1 MISFVQSN
9 AHGGEVYTTL
19 TGVTA
24 GNLIVVGF
32 SEIKDASPTTL
43 SCSDGASTL
52 TAVAESSGTFVRW
65 RFFYLLSAN
74 SGNRTYTITGGNG
87 SPGAASSTIV
97 MEFSYTGSL
106 SFEDYSN
113 NSDDEIRSTSVS
125 SGNIQPSGYSLVLG
139 GAYSYGGGT
148 YSSCQINGVSR
159 DGQKSHSDLDSWPP
173 MWYRV
178 VTAGFDGAATCTTAS
193 AGWYAASAVSF
204 LEQAAGGAS
213 STPLFRRRMNILLR
227 LCLSAFNLIGRCFK

>member
-43 SCSDGASTL
+43 SCSDGTSTL
-52 TAVAESSGTFVRW
+52 TAVAESSGKFVRW

-113 NSDDEIRSTSVS
+113 NSDDESTSVS

-139 GAYSYGGGT
+139 GAYAYGGST
-148 YSSCQINGVSR
+148 YSSCQVNGVAA
-159 DGQKSHSDLDSWPP
+159 DGQKSHSDLNTWPP

-178 VTAGFDGAATCTTAS
+178 VTSGFDGAATCTTADPVLS
-193 AGWYAASAVSF
+193 SAASAISF
-204 LEQAAGGAS
+204 REQTVTAKPYYAYAYQQ
-213 STPLFRRRMNILLR
+213 
-227 LCLSAFNLIGRCFK
+227 